1 MKPPLAHVSQT
12 ALAALAAGIAI
23 WLSVFVLPG
32 AGGQAQ
38 PIPLLPAIG
47 GAAGGVVA
55 AFEAP
60 SHQVS
65 TPRPRPTATGAHP
78 ARVTALR
85 EHVAVPRAGVHKVR
99 RAHRAHAPVVRA
111 RRFAPKRA
119 TVTAPVTSRGFSGSR
134 GKAKARAHSHSA
146 GPPAWAVARGR
157 RSGHDKARGHS
168 HEHHRGL
175 PPGQAK
181 KLHAPTAPPPHATG
195 QGTSDHGGGNGHG
208 GGKR

>member
-47 GAAGGVVA
+47 GAAGEVAKAFETPSRHVATRRPAATRANRATLIAKPRHVA
-55 AFEAP
+55 A
-60 SHQVS
+60 
-65 TPRPRPTATGAHP
+65 PRP
-78 ARVTALR
+78 V
-85 EHVAVPRAGVHKVR
+85 VHR
-99 RAHRAHAPVVRA
+99 TQRAHAPAVRA
-111 RRFAPKRA
+111 SLAPRRAA
-119 TVTAPVTSRGFSGSR
+119 VTAPVTSRGFSASR
-134 GKAKARAHSHSA
+134 GKAKARGHSHAA
-146 GPPAWAVARGR
+146 GPPAWAGARGR
-157 RSGHDKARGHS
+157 GHEKARGHS
-168 HEHHRGL
+168 TEHHRGL

-181 KLHAPTAPPPHATG
+181 KAQALLAPSPNANG
-195 QGTSDHGGGNGHG
+195 QGARDHGGGNGHG